1 LDDVISGRIGLGDV
15 NDALQALET
24 GEVARNVIMFD

>member
-1 LDDVISGRIGLGDV
+1 MISGRIQLKDV
-15 NDALQALET
+15 NDALAALET